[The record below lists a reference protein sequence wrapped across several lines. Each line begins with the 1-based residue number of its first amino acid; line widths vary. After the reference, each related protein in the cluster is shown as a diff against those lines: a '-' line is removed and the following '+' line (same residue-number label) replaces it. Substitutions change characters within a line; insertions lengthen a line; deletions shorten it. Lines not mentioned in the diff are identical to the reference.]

1 MVGGGDG
8 GDGDGGG
15 QQRTRAVGAAAMYR
29 RLHLFDASAGGAGA
43 VLASLHFAEWVNITA
58 VLAGGGGG
66 GDGGGSGWVAAG
78 GDFSDVA
85 VWSLS
90 DATLAALGEEEQQNK
105 EEGGDGGGGLSEKNG
120 MDGALATRLRFP
132 GGGGGGDCVLALAF
146 LARPL
151 LLASGTNDHKLR
163 VWRAGVVGGDG
174 GGGGCWGADVV
185 TLSESADLGG
195 WVTSVAFANGQ
206 DDAAAPFVIVAAGTA
221 GADGSVQLLR
231 WLRGSAD
238 SGGGAGGGGGD
249 RIDLLA
255 VVRLGCT
262 VAWCDFV
269 SGRGALLATASAD
282 KLVQLWRWSIDADGT
297 AALVPCAAF
306 PAGARFGSPDG
317 VGGQGDVHC
326 RTGDICIGDE
336 AGRLYCLAVEVD

>member
-1 MVGGGDG
+1 
-8 GDGDGGG
+8 
-15 QQRTRAVGAAAMYR
+15 MYR
-29 RLHLFDASAGGAGA
+29 RLHLFDASAGGTGA

-66 GDGGGSGWVAAG
+66 GGGWLAAG

-90 DATLAALGEEEQQNK
+90 DATLAVLGEEEKQK
-105 EEGGDGGGGLSEKNG
+105 KGEESGGGGGLSEKNG
-120 MDGALATRLRFP
+120 MDGPLATRLRFP
-132 GGGGGGDCVLALAF
+132 GGGGSGDCVLALAF

-206 DDAAAPFVIVAAGTA
+206 D
-221 GADGSVQLLR
+221 R
-231 WLRGSAD
+231 
-238 SGGGAGGGGGD
+238 
-249 RIDLLA
+249 
-255 VVRLGCT
+255 
-262 VAWCDFV
+262 
-269 SGRGALLATASAD
+269 
-282 KLVQLWRWSIDADGT
+282 
-297 AALVPCAAF
+297 
-306 PAGARFGSPDG
+306 
-317 VGGQGDVHC
+317 
-326 RTGDICIGDE
+326 
-336 AGRLYCLAVEVD
+336 